1 MFSKESFVKKRPCAQ
16 PIQLPDI
23 IHMSFLRN
31 LFGRKSDVWRPFA
44 EELGGRFIE
53 GDSWKSSRV
62 EFEHP
67 GYVTVLTAE
76 FDVETN
82 FWATRVRTKLRTH
95 SDARISLMKNWPW
108 AKLFDLL
115 GMFDGIAAMADMRNP
130 SLADLQMAGDGF
142 LMSDTQDEFQ
152 LFESDTLRSGIT
164 QQQKLM
170 LLVGE
175 PYGLP
180 FARTAGQ
187 SELLLLIPG
196 IVTDVDQLR
205 SALDLHAA

>member
-76 FDVETN
+76 IRCGDQF
-82 FWATRVRTKLRTH
+82 
-95 SDARISLMKNWPW
+95 
-108 AKLFDLL
+108 L
-115 GMFDGIAAMADMRNP
+115 GDPCAYEAP
-130 SLADLQMAGDGF
+130 
-142 LMSDTQDEFQ
+142 
-152 LFESDTLRSGIT
+152 
-164 QQQKLM
+164 
-170 LLVGE
+170 
-175 PYGLP
+175 
-180 FARTAGQ
+180 
-187 SELLLLIPG
+187 
-196 IVTDVDQLR
+196 
-205 SALDLHAA
+205 HA